1 MFHPNHPQLM
11 NRRDILQSV
20 PFGFGYLAFAGL
32 LGKQALGASDSVSP
46 LAGKQPHLPPKAK
59 RVIFLCMRGG
69 PSQMETFDPK
79 PLLAKKAGEKGVRS
93 DKLEIVGPKTG
104 FKQYGESGLPVSD
117 LFPNVAKHIDDLCV
131 IRSMQTDTP
140 AHPQAYQFLHT
151 GSFRFVRPSI
161 GSWVNYGL
169 GTENQNLPG
178 FIAIGPTDKFGGAQN
193 YGSAFLPAAYHGT
206 PIGEMGRPVAKAGL
220 SNMNN
225 PDRGLAEQRRQVDL
239 IQSMNQGAL
248 ERQEADKRIDGL
260 IESYELGFRMQTSVP
275 GVMDLSGES
284 EATKKLYGIDEG
296 KSDEFGRRCL
306 LARRFIESG
315 VRFVE
320 VGHERW
326 DHHNDLESRLE
337 DRCAKTDKPIAGLLA
352 DLKSR
357 GLLED
362 TLVVWGGEF
371 GRTPDDKISNG
382 RAHNNK
388 GFTFWL
394 AGGGVKPGM
403 AYGATD
409 EFGYE
414 AVENPVHVHDLH
426 ATILHLLGLD
436 HERLTYRYSGRD
448 FRLTDVHGK
457 VVHDIIA

>member
-1 MFHPNHPQLM
+1 MLQQSTSRTTS
-11 NRRDILQSV
+11 RRAILKNV
-20 PFGFGYLAFAGL
+20 PFGFGYLAFAGM
-32 LGKQALGASDSVSP
+32 LGKQAAAAPESASP
-46 LAGKQPHLPPKAK
+46 LAPKQPHITPRAK

-79 PLLAKKAGEKGVRS
+79 PLLEKKAGEEGVRNK
-93 DKLEIVGPKTG
+93 KLQIVGPKTG
-104 FKQYGESGLPVSD
+104 FKRYGESGLPVSD
-117 LFPNVAKHIDDLCV
+117 LFPHVARRIDELCV
-131 IRSMQTDTP
+131 IRSMQTETP

-161 GSWVNYGL
+161 GSWVTYGL

-193 YGSAFLPAAYHGT
+193 YGSGFLPAAYHGT
-206 PIGEMGRPVAKAGL
+206 PIGEMGRPVENAGL
-220 SNMNN
+220 NDMKN
-225 PDRGLAEQRRQVDL
+225 PRLSMAEQRRQVDL
-239 IQSMNQGAL
+239 IQSMNRGAL
-248 ERQEADKRIDGL
+248 DRQKADRRIDGL
-260 IESYELGFRMQTSVP
+260 IESYELGFRMQSAVP
-275 GVMDLSGES
+275 EVMDLQSES
-284 EATKKLYGIDEG
+284 KATIDMYGIDG
-296 KSDEFGRRCL
+296 SKSDEFGRRCL
-306 LARRFIESG
+306 MARRLIESG

-326 DHHNDLESRLE
+326 DHHNDLKGRLE
-337 DRCAKTDKPIAGLLA
+337 DRCLKTDKPIAGLLA
-352 DLKSR
+352 DLKQR

-394 AGGGVKPGM
+394 AGGGVKAGI

-409 EFGYE
+409 EFGYK
-414 AVENPVHVHDLH
+414 AVENPVHMHDLH

-436 HERLTYRYSGRD
+436 HQQLTYRYSGRD
-448 FRLTDVHGK
+448 FRLTDVHGN
-457 VVHDIIA
+457 VVHDIIG

>member
-1 MFHPNHPQLM
+1 MSQQNIPQASS
-11 NRRDILQSV
+11 RREILKNV
-20 PFGFGYLAFAGL
+20 PFGFGYLALAGM
-32 LGKQALGASDSVSP
+32 LGKQATASPASSSP
-46 LAGKQPHLPPKAK
+46 LAPKQPHRPPRAK

-79 PLLAKKAGEKGVRS
+79 PLLKKRAGEEGVRNK
-93 DKLEIVGPKTG
+93 KLQIVGPKTE
-104 FKQYGESGLPVSD
+104 FQQYGESGLPVSD
-117 LFPNVAKHIDDLCV
+117 LFPHVARQVDDLCV
-131 IRSMQTDTP
+131 IRSMQTETP

-161 GSWVNYGL
+161 GSWVTYGL

-193 YGSAFLPAAYHGT
+193 YGNAFLPAAYHGT
-206 PIGEMGRPVAKAGL
+206 PIGEMGRPVKNAGL
-220 SNMNN
+220 SDMTN
-225 PDRGLAEQRRQVDL
+225 PELSTAQQRRQIDL

-248 ERQEADKRIDGL
+248 ERQQSDRRISGL
-260 IESYELGFRMQTSVP
+260 IESYELGFRMQSAVP
-275 GVMDLSGES
+275 EVMDFSSES
-284 EATKKLYGIDEG
+284 AATNELYGIDG
-296 KSDEFGRRCL
+296 SKSDEFGRRCL
-306 LARRFIESG
+306 MARRFIEAG

-326 DHHNDLESRLE
+326 DHHNDLKGRLE
-337 DRCAKTDKPIAGLLA
+337 DRCLKTDKPIAGLLA
-352 DLKSR
+352 DLKQR

-382 RAHNNK
+382 RAHNNQ

-394 AGGGVKPGM
+394 AGGGVKPGI

-409 EFGYE
+409 EFGYK
-414 AVENPVHVHDLH
+414 AVENPVHMHDLH

-436 HERLTYRYSGRD
+436 HEQLTYRYSGRD

-457 VVHDIIA
+457 VVHDILA